1 MPLSVTEGIEISVT
15 ARFEEH
21 ESNVR
26 LEKYVYS
33 YEVTI
38 TNTNNFP
45 VRLTK
50 RKWRIFD
57 ASGSISLVQGD
68 GVIGLIPVIKPGEYH
83 QYSSWSQVKSPLG
96 TMSGSYLMEKEG
108 GDSFWVEIP
117 EFDLVFMGK
126 LN

>member
-15 ARFEEH
+15 PRFETH

-57 ASGSISLVQGD
+57 ASGNISFVQGD
-68 GVIGLIPVIKPGEYH
+68 GVIGLSPVIQPGASH
-83 QYSSWSQVKSPLG
+83 QYNSWAQIQAPLG
-96 TMSGSYLMEKEG
+96 TMSGSYLMEKEN

-117 EFDLVFMGK
+117 EFDLVFLGK